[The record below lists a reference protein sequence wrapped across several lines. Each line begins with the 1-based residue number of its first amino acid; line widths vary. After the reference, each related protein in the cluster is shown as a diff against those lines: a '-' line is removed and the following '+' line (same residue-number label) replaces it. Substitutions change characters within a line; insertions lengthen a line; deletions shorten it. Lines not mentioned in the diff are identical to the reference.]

1 MSDFLRR
8 RPFLAGLAVVAA
20 ALAVLLVFEVNDTSR
35 TTIPGTASRTV
46 SPASA
51 KLLPS
56 TAAAA
61 PEQAYPEVVARPLF
75 TPTRRP
81 APAVQVAAQPTF
93 QRGQYQ
99 LLGVII
105 AGNNKTAM
113 LKEKANGKIHRVEMG
128 RELNGVKVAGIEREQ
143 VTLAQGGENEVLPL
157 QVQKGAAGPH
167 VAAAPAAGGPFA
179 QPAGAPGAAPP
190 PGTPPPPAAPAP
202 AQAAAP
208 AQQPFQI
215 PPASAALLGIPRP
228 GEPPVAPPPQTQPQP
243 QAATPATTT
252 PMTPEELLARRR
264 ARRAQ
269 TSQ

>member
-8 RPFLAGLAVVAA
+8 RPFLAGLAVLAV
-20 ALAVLLVFEVNDTSR
+20 ALAVLLAFEVNDTSR
-35 TTIPGTASRTV
+35 TSIPGAASRTV

-56 TAAAA
+56 TTAAA
-61 PEQAYPEVVARPLF
+61 PDQAYPETVSRPLF

-167 VAAAPAAGGPFA
+167 VAAAPAAGPFG
-179 QPAGAPGAAPP
+179 QPAGAPGQAPAPGAPP
-190 PGTPPPPAAPAP
+190 PAAAPAP
-202 AQAAAP
+202 APQAAAP
-208 AQQPFQI
+208 PQQPFQI

-243 QAATPATTT
+243 QPATPATTT